1 MHRFTSMFAAILFIS
16 ILCLPLSV
24 SAAQEEGVS
33 NINLQGLQK
42 LLAENEGKVV
52 LLNFWHP
59 Y

>member
-16 ILCLPLSV
+16 ILCLPLSI
-24 SAAQEEGVS
+24 SAAQGVS
-33 NINLQGLQK
+33 NINLQGVQK
-42 LLAENEGKVV
+42 LLAEKEGKVV